1 MGRKRSYTDA
11 DKERARV
18 ALDANGGNLS
28 RAARDADVPRATL
41 HEWRD
46 EWAAEA
52 AEAAALPVPAEYLP
66 TAVEYIRQ
74 TKKGEAIEAAWDV
87 AVAAFLRAKEA
98 LPDASARDAATVAG
112 IAVDK
117 AQLLSGAATERTEHN
132 IKAIVGILP
141 PDLRAEV
148 IRLAEGERDA

>member
-18 ALDANGGNLS
+18 VWESNGHSLRGT
-28 RAARDADVPRATL
+28 ARDAAIPLATIQN
-41 HEWRD
+41 
-46 EWAAEA
+46 WAAVWENPPPAPLAPPEVYEA
-52 AEAAALPVPAEYLP
+52 VYQN
-66 TAVEYIRQ
+66 IR
-74 TKKGEAIEAAWDV
+74 TDKKSEAIEAAWDV
-87 AVAAFLRAKEA
+87 AVAAFQRAKEA

-132 IKAIVGILP
+132 IKAILGILP

-148 IRLAEGERDA
+148 VRLAEGERDT